1 MSSFTWTGE
10 SHALLKDETRKLQ
23 FDFEK
28 IASSIRSHFSHLMC
42 EVTASDC
49 RIAYAQ
55 EYIAQSAPEE
65 LDSKLEIED
74 SMTFEEIMDV
84 VETRNERSEKRKQK
98 IFSRVLASL
107 GTPSETI
114 QLEESYELEK
124 IKSNIAERK
133 KMKQLEQERKE
144 KYALEQEEQ
153 RWIESER
160 EKLRQ
165 RFAPGSVDAEGE
177 KDERIAM
184 FVCCPCVSFSIP
196 SLGPLLSMPLIFP
209 MLSPYS
215 FPLLYSVYVTSSIFS
230 P

>member
-1 MSSFTWTGE
+1 MSAYTWTAE
-10 SHALLKDETRKLQ
+10 SHALLRDETRKLQ

-28 IASSIRSHFSHLMC
+28 IASSIRYHFSHESC
-42 EVTASDC
+42 DVTATDC

-55 EYIAQSAPEE
+55 EYISQSAPEE
-65 LDSKLEIED
+65 QELKKLEIED
-74 SMTFEEIMDV
+74 NMTFDEIMDV

-133 KMKQLEQERKE
+133 KLKQLEQERKE
-144 KYALEQEEQ
+144 KNALDQEET

-165 RFAPGSVDAEGE
+165 RYTPGSVDAEGE
-177 KDERIAM
+177 D
-184 FVCCPCVSFSIP
+184 
-196 SLGPLLSMPLIFP
+196 
-209 MLSPYS
+209 
-215 FPLLYSVYVTSSIFS
+215 
-230 P
+230 